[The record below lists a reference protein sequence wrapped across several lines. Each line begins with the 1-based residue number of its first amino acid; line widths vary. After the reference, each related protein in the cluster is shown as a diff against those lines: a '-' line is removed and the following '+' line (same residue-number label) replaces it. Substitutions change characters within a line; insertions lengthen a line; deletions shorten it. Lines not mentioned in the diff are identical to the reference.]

1 METFLN
7 IIPIIVP
14 TIVVVGVMVFVSY
27 RNKNAADN
35 HQVRISPV
43 LCIIFNVVLIIG
55 VAFFIFIMLYTN
67 EYPVFIWIL
76 FACML
81 AVDIILLIAFYHF
94 KITYDETGFYYQ
106 NSFGRRKRY
115 EYTDVRSFS
124 IGRIYTFYLQDG
136 KKIKLEWGHE
146 NKERFLKAV
155 TEGYIKRQEICCSK
169 YIQINKKQES
179 FIKAFLLLVY
189 AILF

>member
-1 METFLN
+1 MF
-7 IIPIIVP
+7 PIG
-14 TIVVVGVMVFVSY
+14 TKM
-27 RNKNAADN
+27 
-35 HQVRISPV
+35 
-43 LCIIFNVVLIIG
+43 LLIIIRSEYHQSY
-55 VAFFIFIMLYTN
+55 ALY
-67 EYPVFIWIL
+67 L

-136 KKIKLEWGHE
+136 RKIKLEWGHE

-155 TEGYIKRQEICCSK
+155 TEGYYKATGNMLQ
-169 YIQINKKQES
+169 QIYTNK
-179 FIKAFLLLVY
+179 
-189 AILF
+189 

>member
-155 TEGYIKRQEICCSK
+155 TEGY
-169 YIQINKKQES
+169 Y
-179 FIKAFLLLVY
+179 KATGNMY
-189 AILF
+189 K

>member
-1 METFLN
+1 MYKCMEYIRRRKMETFLN

-14 TIVVVGVMVFVSY
+14 TIVVVGMVVFVSY
-27 RNKNAADN
+27 RNKKAVDN
-35 HQVRISPV
+35 HQVRISPA

-67 EYPVFIWIL
+67 EYPIIIWVL

-81 AVDIILLIAFYHF
+81 AADIILLIAFYHF

-106 NSFGRRKRY
+106 NSFGKRKRY
-115 EYTDVRSFS
+115 EYADVGSFS
-124 IGRIYTFYLQDG
+124 IGRTYTFYLQDG

-155 TEGYIKRQEICCSK
+155 TEGYYKTTGNMLQ
-169 YIQINKKQES
+169 QIYTNK
-179 FIKAFLLLVY
+179 
-189 AILF
+189 

>member
-106 NSFGRRKRY
+106 NSFGR
-115 EYTDVRSFS
+115 
-124 IGRIYTFYLQDG
+124 IYTFYLQDG

-155 TEGYIKRQEICCSK
+155 TEGYYKATGNMLQ
-169 YIQINKKQES
+169 QIYTNK
-179 FIKAFLLLVY
+179 
-189 AILF
+189 